1 MSLRFVSSLNSPP
14 FVAAAGVAVIAGLP
28 FVEAAAASGTISL
41 ALLKGLNLAVFGGN
55 CAAVSVPGRIDEQQD
70 VAMRKG
76 ALNPSKPGA
85 PTESTLLNSGATT
98 SGNVGG
104 EYTEIYS
111 PSRGRSLVLP
121 SGWAFAIWGPIYLG
135 EAVFVG
141 GQFFSDTLANVVP
154 QVAPAF
160 IAANIM
166 QSLWCASFRPSYSEG
181 WKKYVS
187 VGCLAGTAYSL
198 LQINAFAGSAEAASL
213 GWYFLPLSLHA
224 GWTTAATL
232 VNLNGS
238 VAMNDTIGER
248 TIIAVGHGSAI
259 TATALGAG
267 ITMMQATPAYG
278 FTVAWALAAVAD
290 GMSKRMG
297 SLPADGPLRQ
307 GAKIQKAL
315 CWVGSAACAAAS
327 ISTFF

>member
-14 FVAAAGVAVIAGLP
+14 FVAAAGVAVVAGLP
-28 FVEAAAASGTISL
+28 FVEAAGAMSL
-41 ALLKGLNLAVFGGN
+41 ALLKGLNLAAFAGN

-85 PTESTLLNSGATT
+85 PTESTSLSSGATT
-98 SGNVGG
+98 SGGE

-111 PSRGRSLVLP
+111 PSRGRSLVSP

-135 EAVFVG
+135 EAAFVG
-141 GQFFSDTLANVVP
+141 GQFFSDTLASVMP

-238 VAMNDTIGER
+238 VAMNANIGER

-259 TATALGAG
+259 TATALGVG
-267 ITMMQATPAYG
+267 ITMMQATPVYG

-290 GMSKRMG
+290 GVSKRMD
-297 SLPADGPLRQ
+297 SLPSDGPLRQ
-307 GAKIQKAL
+307 GANIQKTL
-315 CWVGSAACAAAS
+315 CWIGSAACVAAS
-327 ISTFF
+327 LSTFF

>member
-28 FVEAAAASGTISL
+28 FVEAAAASGAISIG
-41 ALLKGLNLAVFGGN
+41 LLKGLNLAAFAGN

-85 PTESTLLNSGATT
+85 ATESTSLNDSGATT
-98 SGNVGG
+98 SGG

-111 PSRGRSLVLP
+111 PSRGRSLVSP

-135 EAVFVG
+135 EAIFVG
-141 GQFFSDTLANVVP
+141 GQFFSDTLASVLP
-154 QVAPAF
+154 QFAPAF

-166 QSLWCASFRPSYSEG
+166 QSLWCASFRPSYGEG

-238 VAMNDTIGER
+238 VAMNKTIGER
-248 TIIAVGHGSAI
+248 WTWLCNHRHG
-259 TATALGAG
+259 LGCWH
-267 ITMMQATPAYG
+267 YND
-278 FTVAWALAAVAD
+278 AD
-290 GMSKRMG
+290 SSGVWIYCG
-297 SLPADGPLRQ
+297 LGPSSC
-307 GAKIQKAL
+307 G
-315 CWVGSAACAAAS
+315 
-327 ISTFF
+327 

>member
-28 FVEAAAASGTISL
+28 FAEAAAASGASL
-41 ALLKGLNLAVFGGN
+41 ALLKGLNLAAFAGN

-76 ALNPSKPGA
+76 ALDPSKPGA
-85 PTESTLLNSGATT
+85 PTESTGLNDATT
-98 SGNVGG
+98 GGG

-111 PSRGRSLVLP
+111 PSRGRSLVSP

-135 EAVFVG
+135 EAAFVG
-141 GQFFSDTLANVVP
+141 GQFLSDALAGVLP

-187 VGCLAGTAYSL
+187 VGCLAGTALSL

-238 VAMNDTIGER
+238 VAMNENIGER
-248 TIIAVGHGSAI
+248 SIIAVGHGSAI
-259 TATALGAG
+259 TATALGVG
-267 ITMMQATPAYG
+267 ITIMQATPAYG
-278 FTVAWALAAVAD
+278 LTVAWALAAVAD

-297 SLPADGPLRQ
+297 SLPADGPLQQ
-307 GAKIQKAL
+307 GANIQKTL
-315 CWVGSAACAAAS
+315 CWIGSAACAAAS

>member
-28 FVEAAAASGTISL
+28 FVEAAAASGASL
-41 ALLKGLNLAVFGGN
+41 ALLKGLNLAAFAGN

-76 ALNPSKPGA
+76 ALDPSKPGA
-85 PTESTLLNSGATT
+85 PTESTSLSGATT
-98 SGNVGG
+98 GGG

-111 PSRGRSLVLP
+111 PSRGRSLVSP

-135 EAVFVG
+135 EAAFVG
-141 GQFFSDTLANVVP
+141 GQFFSDALAGVLP

-187 VGCLAGTAYSL
+187 VGCLAGTAFSL
-198 LQINAFAGSAEAASL
+198 LQINAFAVSAETASL
-213 GWYFLPLSLHA
+213 GWFFLPLSLHA

-238 VAMNDTIGER
+238 VAMNENIGER
-248 TIIAVGHGSAI
+248 TIIAVGHSSAI
-259 TATALGAG
+259 SAAALGVG
-267 ITMMQATPAYG
+267 ITIMQATPAYG
-278 FTVAWALAAVAD
+278 LTVAWALAAVAD

-297 SLPADGPLRQ
+297 SLPADGPLKQ
-307 GAKIQKAL
+307 GANIQKSL
-315 CWVGSAACAAAS
+315 CWIGSAACAAAS

>member
-14 FVAAAGVAVIAGLP
+14 FVAAASVAVIAGLP
-28 FVEAAAASGTISL
+28 FAEAAAASGASL
-41 ALLKGLNLAVFGGN
+41 ALLKGLNLAAFAGN

-76 ALNPSKPGA
+76 ALDPSKPGA
-85 PTESTLLNSGATT
+85 PTESTSLSGATT
-98 SGNVGG
+98 GGG

-111 PSRGRSLVLP
+111 PSRGRSLVSP

-135 EAVFVG
+135 EAAFVG
-141 GQFFSDTLANVVP
+141 GQFFSDALAGVLP

-160 IAANIM
+160 IAVNIM
-166 QSLWCASFRPSYSEG
+166 QSLWCASFRPSYNKG

-187 VGCLAGTAYSL
+187 VGWLAGTAFSL
-198 LQINAFAGSAEAASL
+198 LQINAFAVSAETASL
-213 GWYFLPLSLHA
+213 GWFFLPLSLHA

-238 VAMNDTIGER
+238 VAMNENIGER
-248 TIIAVGHGSAI
+248 TIIAVGHSSAI
-259 TATALGAG
+259 SAAALGVG
-267 ITMMQATPAYG
+267 ITIMQATPAYG
-278 FTVAWALAAVAD
+278 LTVAWALAAVAD
-290 GMSKRMG
+290 GMSKRMA
-297 SLPADGPLRQ
+297 SLPADGPLKQ
-307 GAKIQKAL
+307 GANIQKSL
-315 CWVGSAACAAAS
+315 CWIGSAACAAAS

>member
-28 FVEAAAASGTISL
+28 FAEAAVASGASL
-41 ALLKGLNLAVFGGN
+41 ALLKGLNLAAFAGN

-76 ALNPSKPGA
+76 ALDPSKPGA
-85 PTESTLLNSGATT
+85 PTESTSLSGATT
-98 SGNVGG
+98 GGG

-111 PSRGRSLVLP
+111 PSRGRSLVSP

-135 EAVFVG
+135 EAAFVG
-141 GQFFSDTLANVVP
+141 GQFFSDALAGVLP

-187 VGCLAGTAYSL
+187 VGCLAGTAFSL
-198 LQINAFAGSAEAASL
+198 LQINAFAVSAETASL
-213 GWYFLPLSLHA
+213 GWFFLPLSLHA

-238 VAMNDTIGER
+238 VAMNENIGER
-248 TIIAVGHGSAI
+248 TIIAVGHSSAI
-259 TATALGAG
+259 SAAALGVG
-267 ITMMQATPAYG
+267 ITIMQATPAYG
-278 FTVAWALAAVAD
+278 LTVAWALAAVAD

-297 SLPADGPLRQ
+297 SLPADGPLKQ
-307 GAKIQKAL
+307 GANIQKSL
-315 CWVGSAACAAAS
+315 CWIGSAACAAAS

>member
-28 FVEAAAASGTISL
+28 FAEAAAASGASL
-41 ALLKGLNLAVFGGN
+41 ALLKGLNLAAFAGN

-76 ALNPSKPGA
+76 NLDPSKPGA
-85 PTESTLLNSGATT
+85 PTESTSLSSGTT
-98 SGNVGG
+98 TGGG

-111 PSRGRSLVLP
+111 PSRGRSLVSP

-135 EAVFVG
+135 EAAFVG
-141 GQFFSDTLANVVP
+141 GQFFSDALAGVLP

-166 QSLWCASFRPSYSEG
+166 QSLWCCSFRPSYSEG

-187 VGCLAGTAYSL
+187 VGCLAGTAFSL
-198 LQINAFAGSAEAASL
+198 LHINAFVGSAEAASL
-213 GWYFLPLSLHA
+213 GWFFLPLSLHA

-238 VAMNDTIGER
+238 VAMNENVGER
-248 TIIAVGHGSAI
+248 TIIAVGHSSAI
-259 TATALGAG
+259 TATALGVG
-267 ITMMQATPAYG
+267 ITIMQATPAYG
-278 FTVAWALAAVAD
+278 LTVAWALAAVAD

-297 SLPADGPLRQ
+297 SLPADGPLKQ
-307 GAKIQKAL
+307 GANIQKSL
-315 CWVGSAACAAAS
+315 CWIGSAACAAAS